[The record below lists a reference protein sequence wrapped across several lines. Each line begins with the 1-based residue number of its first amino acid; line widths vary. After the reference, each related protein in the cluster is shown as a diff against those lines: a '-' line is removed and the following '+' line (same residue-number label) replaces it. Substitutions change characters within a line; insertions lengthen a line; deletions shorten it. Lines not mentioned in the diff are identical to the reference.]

1 MSAGTSYSMLRF
13 ANSSVDPYTRS
24 AIGTVLGFA
33 LALCSEN
40 NHRFIGKGTM
50 IAGALQIIDVTKR
63 GRLVKNQCNLLVY
76 VIGENSGISVIEFGQ
91 VPSDTI
97 DGFSFKGLHGV
108 FKFSDGIYA
117 KINLNLNL
125 NNEVQYTPGLGKF
138 INQNVRSGGYKT
150 KQWVDQQ
157 SDLRWKE
164 LFGKSI

>member
-1 MSAGTSYSMLRF
+1 MLAGTSYLMLRF

-63 GRLVKNQCNLLVY
+63 GRLVKNQCNLPVY
-76 VIGENSGISVIEFGQ
+76 VIGENSGISVLEFCQ
-91 VPSDTI
+91 VPSYTI

-108 FKFSDGIYA
+108 FKFSDGIYP
-117 KINLNLNL
+117 KINLNHK
-125 NNEVQYTPGLGKF
+125 VQYTPGLGKF

-157 SDLRWKE
+157 TDLRWKE
-164 LFGKSI
+164 LFDKSI

>member
-1 MSAGTSYSMLRF
+1 MSAGTSYSILRF
-13 ANSSVDPYTRS
+13 TNSSVDPYTRS

-33 LALCSEN
+33 LALSSEN

-50 IAGALQIIDVTKR
+50 IAGALQIIDFTKR

-76 VIGENSGISVIEFGQ
+76 VIGENSGISVLEFCQ
-91 VPSDTI
+91 VPSYTI
-97 DGFSFKGLHGV
+97 AGFSFKGLHGV
-108 FKFSDGIYA
+108 FKFSDGIYT

-125 NNEVQYTPGLGKF
+125 NNEVQYTPGCGKF

-164 LFGKSI
+164 LFDKSI

>member
-1 MSAGTSYSMLRF
+1 MSAGTSYSILRF
-13 ANSSVDPYTRS
+13 TNSSVDPYTRS

-33 LALCSEN
+33 LALSSEN

-50 IAGALQIIDVTKR
+50 IAGALQIIDFTKR

-76 VIGENSGISVIEFGQ
+76 VIGENSGISVLEFCQ
-91 VPSDTI
+91 VPSYTI
-97 DGFSFKGLHGV
+97 AGFSFKGLHGV
-108 FKFSDGIYA
+108 FKFSDGIYT
-117 KINLNLNL
+117 KINLNL
-125 NNEVQYTPGLGKF
+125 NNEVQYTPGCGKF

-164 LFGKSI
+164 LFDKSI